1 MVGVEGGPAREP
13 RCVGTSRASKS
24 LDPASRIDELDGA
37 TTPYGSAPSSTNLQ
51 SGFLLFPFGSAH
63 TPSWG
68 GRPSAW
74 RQRGAARPKRGT
86 DECIVSS
93 RTSSAGSRGKSCV
106 VSGTPSLRALTPA
119 SLMST
124 ALSTARS
131 AGVAWST
138 GTKRGIFRGS
148 AGTGSRRLVPMLGC
162 FQEQKPSAPATLK
175 LWLWLS

>member
-1 MVGVEGGPAREP
+1 MVGVEGGPASEP
-13 RCVGTSRASKS
+13 RRVGTSRASKS
-24 LDPASRIDELDGA
+24 LDPASRIDERDGA
-37 TTPYGSAPSSTNLQ
+37 TFPRGSAPSSTSLQ
-51 SGFLLFPFGSAH
+51 SGSFLLFPFGTAH

-93 RTSSAGSRGKSCV
+93 RTYSTGSRGKSCV
-106 VSGTPSLRALTPA
+106 VSGTPSLRALSPA
-119 SLMST
+119 SLMSA

-131 AGVAWST
+131 AGVAWSM
-138 GTKRGIFRGS
+138 GMKRGIFRGS

-175 LWLWLS
+175 L